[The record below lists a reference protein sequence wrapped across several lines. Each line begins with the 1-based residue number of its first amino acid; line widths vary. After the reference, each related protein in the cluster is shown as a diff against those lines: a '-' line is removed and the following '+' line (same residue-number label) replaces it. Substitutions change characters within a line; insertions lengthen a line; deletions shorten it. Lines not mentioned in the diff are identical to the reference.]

1 MSKLKE
7 KREEKLVKSNENKTE
22 NKKGN
27 EDSLL
32 TRQIQFRWPFWCE
45 IKGFFGWTLWK
56 IHKIIDLYVVY
67 VCLSFSVLFR
77 PVETLPQK
85 RRNIFVFSLFFN
97 NALKSHQKKCY

>member
-45 IKGFFGWTLWK
+45 IKGFFGWT
-56 IHKIIDLYVVY
+56 
-67 VCLSFSVLFR
+67 
-77 PVETLPQK
+77 
-85 RRNIFVFSLFFN
+85 
-97 NALKSHQKKCY
+97 